1 MSQTQATQ
9 EIRTFAAAGELM
21 HAQTEAATQLARS
34 LAYEG
39 AVTVGGIEDHIR
51 FYQRRSVEALLE
63 VGKGLLLLKEIT
75 PNGEFV
81 KRVEMLG
88 ISKSTG
94 HRFMQ
99 ATSKALKSP
108 NLGLLAAQ
116 MKNQSAFLELITHDD
131 DVIEQLAEMDDIERM
146 SASEVRALARELR
159 ADAQAKDAVIAEQ
172 AGKLSRA
179 EIERKKL
186 KAAPYTDWPAAYQGY
201 ISQVQKAGREINNA
215 LTALKEVR
223 MHSLQNEP
231 APGEEGSMEDAC
243 KALGAELWQVL
254 ERLELRLA
262 EEKRAFDLTLGDH
275 LEPAPAA

>member
-1 MSQTQATQ
+1 
-9 EIRTFAAAGELM
+9 
-21 HAQTEAATQLARS
+21 
-34 LAYEG
+34 
-39 AVTVGGIEDHIR
+39 
-51 FYQRRSVEALLE
+51 
-63 VGKGLLLLKEIT
+63 
-75 PNGEFV
+75 
-81 KRVEMLG
+81 
-88 ISKSTG
+88 
-94 HRFMQ
+94 MQ
-99 ATSKALKSP
+99 ATLKASKNDKLS
-108 NLGLLAAQ
+108 LLANQ
-116 MKNQSAFLELITHDD
+116 VKNQSAFLELITHDD